1 MDYDVIVLGSGPAG
15 MAAAYG
21 LKEAGQK
28 VAVVESYLWGG
39 TCPNYGCDPKKILMS
54 AVEAQARGKALAQK
68 GLVGETH
75 INWEA
80 LLAFKKS
87 YTDEIPTRQKGGLE
101 EANITTYAGAASFV
115 SPHALQVGEQI
126 LSAHQFLIATGQ
138 QVRQLDIPGQEYLKN
153 STDFMALPHLPRR
166 VAFVGAGYIAFELAT
181 IARAAGAEVHVIH
194 HNDRPLKGFDEELVQ
209 ELVAHLQEAG
219 IVFHF
224 DVSLSEVQK
233 EQAGYRLVAPDFELE
248 TDLVIG
254 ATGRTPNLGALHL
267 ERAHVDYGKN
277 GILVNEYLQ
286 TTQPH
291 IYACGDVL
299 AKEAPKLTP
308 VASYEAKYAVAA
320 MTKATDQPLTY
331 PLLPT
336 VVFGDYRLA
345 RIGVSEKE
353 LAAEP
358 TKYHSQLLDLH
369 DWYTYFR
376 IQDQKA
382 KIKLVYDE
390 ADRLVAVT
398 CFSSLADELINYF
411 VLVLNKK
418 ISPAELSDYIFAYPG
433 LANDLN
439 YLL

>member
-1 MDYDVIVLGSGPAG
+1 MDYDVIVVGSGPAG
-15 MAAAYG
+15 IAAAYE
-21 LKEAGQK
+21 LKNAGRR

-39 TCPNYGCDPKKILMS
+39 TCPNYGCDPKKIFMS
-54 AVEAQARGKALAQK
+54 AVEAQARSKALAQK
-68 GLVGETH
+68 GLVGETR
-75 INWEA
+75 IDWEA

-87 YTDEIPTRQKGGLE
+87 YTDQIPARQKGGLA
-101 EANITTYAGAASFV
+101 EANIATYSGVASFV

-126 LSAHQFLIATGQ
+126 LSAHQFLLATGQ
-138 QVRQLDIPGQEYLKN
+138 QARQLDIPGQEYMKN

-166 VAFVGAGYIAFELAT
+166 IAFIGAGYIAFELAT
-181 IARAAGAEVHVIH
+181 IARTAGAEVHVIH

-209 ELVAHLQEAG
+209 ELVAHLQAAG
-219 IVFHF
+219 IIFHF
-224 DVSLSEVQK
+224 DVSLTAVVK
-233 EQAGYRLVAPDFELE
+233 EQESFRLKAADFELV

-254 ATGRTPNLGALHL
+254 ATGRRPNLGALHL
-267 ERAHVDYGKN
+267 ERAQVDYGKN

-286 TTQPH
+286 TSQPH

-320 MTKATDQPLTY
+320 MTKATDQPLRY
-331 PLLPT
+331 PILPT

-345 RIGVSEKE
+345 RIGLSEKE
-353 LAAEP
+353 LAAEAE
-358 TKYHSQLLDLH
+358 KYHSQLLDLQ

-390 ADRLVAVT
+390 EERLVSVT

-418 ISPAELSDYIFAYPG
+418 ISLAEISDYIFAYPG